1 MHRNDGMKRYVLIGL
16 LAILAACSPADNDG
30 TEGSIDQAAGESG
43 APLNDDAV
51 GPSEQQDEADE
62 ED

>member
-1 MHRNDGMKRYVLIGL
+1 MKRYVLIGL

-30 TEGSIDQAAGESG
+30 TEGSVNQAAGESG

-51 GPSEQQDEADE
+51 GPSEQQQE
-62 ED
+62 ETETDD

>member
-1 MHRNDGMKRYVLIGL
+1 MKRYVLIGL
-16 LAILAACSPADNDG
+16 LAMLAACSPADNDG
-30 TEGSIDQAAGESG
+30 TDMSPDQAAGESG

-51 GPSEQQDEADE
+51 GPSDQQEEVEAGE

>member
-1 MHRNDGMKRYVLIGL
+1 MKRYVLIGL

-30 TEGSIDQAAGESG
+30 GTNQNPNPAGENE

-51 GPSEQQDEADE
+51 GPSEQQEEGEAGEGD
-62 ED
+62 

>member
-1 MHRNDGMKRYVLIGL
+1 MKRYVLIGL

-30 TEGSIDQAAGESG
+30 TDMSPDQAAGESG

-51 GPSEQQDEADE
+51 GPSEQQEEEEAGE